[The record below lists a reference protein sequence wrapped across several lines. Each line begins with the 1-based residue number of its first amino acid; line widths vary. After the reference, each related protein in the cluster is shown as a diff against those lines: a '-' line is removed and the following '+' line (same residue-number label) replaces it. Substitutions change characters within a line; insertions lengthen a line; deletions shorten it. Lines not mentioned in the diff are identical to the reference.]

1 MIEKKTPK
9 PKSFWSDRSGL
20 MGAVNIVLALVMM
33 TIVGGIGIYIA
44 DTVQDTTGTPT
55 QANLS
60 SMNTNLLGSAQ
71 TGSSFIVILVIA
83 AIGGIAIS
91 YLFGMMGRPGGR
103 Q

>member
-1 MIEKKTPK
+1 MEKLQKFN
-9 PKSFWSDRSGL
+9 KSEHGL
-20 MGAVNIVLALVMM
+20 MEAVNIVLALVMI

-60 SMNTNLLGSAQ
+60 TMNTNLLASGQ
-71 TGSSFIVILVIA
+71 TGSSFVVILVIA

-91 YLFGMMGRPGGR
+91 YLFGMMGKRR
-103 Q
+103 

>member
-1 MIEKKTPK
+1 MSLMEKLQKFK
-9 PKSFWSDRSGL
+9 KSDSGL
-20 MGAVNIVLALVMM
+20 FEAVNIVLALVMI

-55 QANLS
+55 QTNLS
-60 SMNTNLLGSAQ
+60 AMNTDLLSAGD

-91 YLFGMMGRPGGR
+91 YLFGMMGKRR
-103 Q
+103 